1 MVLLNGSTTTPLAP
15 LEKIGTPQTEAL
27 TEEHKYSDTVY
38 FHLQHVTILVCW
50 FLVCVQA
57 VSLILSSL
65 QSRKLVSAHA
75 FLARNNEWLTGLR
88 RTILVQ

>member
-1 MVLLNGSTTTPLAP
+1 MVLQNGSTATPLAP
-15 LEKIGTPQTEAL
+15 LEKMGASQTVVL
-27 TEEHKYSDTVY
+27 TGEHKYPDMIY
-38 FHLQHVTILVCW
+38 FHFQHVTILVCW

-65 QSRKLVSAHA
+65 QSRKLVSAHVS
-75 FLARNNEWLTGLR
+75 FARNNEWVIGLR